1 MAKTTFKVL
10 GMKCHSCAKIIKY
23 GLEEETG
30 INSADVNFNSAK
42 AYLEF
47 NPEETSPSE
56 IENKI
61 KDLGYKAIEE

>member
-1 MAKTTFKVL
+1 MIQKTILKVL

-23 GLEEETG
+23 GLEEEVG
-30 INSADVNFNSAK
+30 IKSVEVDFKSEK

-47 NPEETSPSE
+47 NPEETSPAE

-61 KDLGYKAIEE
+61 KDLGYKAV

>member
-1 MAKTTFKVL
+1 MKKEIFKIL

-23 GLEEETG
+23 GLEEVAG
-30 INSADVNFNSAK
+30 IKSADVDYDSQK

-47 NPEETSPSE
+47 DPAETSPAE

-61 KDLGYKAIEE
+61 KDLGYKAI

>member
-1 MAKTTFKVL
+1 MAKIIFKVS

-23 GLEEETG
+23 GLQEEAG
-30 INSADVNFNSAK
+30 INSADVDFNSAK

-47 NPEETSPSE
+47 NPAETSPSV

-61 KDLGYKAIEE
+61 KDLGYKATEE